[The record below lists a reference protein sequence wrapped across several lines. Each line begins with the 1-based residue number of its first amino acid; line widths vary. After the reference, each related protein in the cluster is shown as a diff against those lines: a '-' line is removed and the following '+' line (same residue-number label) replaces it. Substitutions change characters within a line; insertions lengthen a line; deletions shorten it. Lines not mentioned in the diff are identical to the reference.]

1 MGNLVIDFSNSIANL
16 NDWVLVDVKTW
27 LMYNLY
33 IVGAAKI

>member
-1 MGNLVIDFSNSIANL
+1 VGNLVIDFSNSIANL